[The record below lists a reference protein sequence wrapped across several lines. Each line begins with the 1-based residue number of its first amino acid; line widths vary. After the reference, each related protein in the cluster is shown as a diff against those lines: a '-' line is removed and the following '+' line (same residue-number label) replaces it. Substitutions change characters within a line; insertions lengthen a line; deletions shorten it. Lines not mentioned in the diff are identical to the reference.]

1 MNHLKTNYVSPEC
14 ETYVLAAEGVLCA
27 SGEMWYEQGG
37 AEVLTMASMITMI
50 SDGNWRARS

>member
-27 SGEMWYEQGG
+27 SGGGWYDAPGRG
-37 AEVLTMASMITMI
+37 SFDYGVDD
-50 SDGNWRARS
+50 SDDFGF

>member
-37 AEVLTMASMITMI
+37 RGSFDYGVDD
-50 SDGNWRARS
+50 SDAFGW